1 MLSSQNYS
9 YWLLE
14 EIDAARLALLG
25 VLEEEDR
32 LLLSEAP
39 ALKAEYMEKIGSYEQ
54 TVMESELEAA
64 LLEKKLELIMKAIN
78 RRESVDMTKIEAE
91 LETYKKELLKELDL
105 GDMSSGRQS
114 REEWPEE
121 KEKEFQDMYR
131 AILDHFHP
139 TLNPDITKTQ
149 RDLYNKAVDA
159 YRRHNFDAL
168 QLVYDMLFVKVYLK
182 MTLKLGD
189 DGSKEDANL
198 AAQHRT
204 EYGLA
209 DYSLARELY
218 TCFERLESDAILE
231 NEAAKYRAEYKRR
244 YIKIEQLMERFPFN
258 ARDTLTDPSKTDE
271 YMQQLRLR
279 HEKSKTDIVE
289 LMARIDEALEAT
301 NG

>member
-1 MLSSQNYS
+1 MLAAQNYS
-9 YWLLE
+9 YWLIE

-78 RRESVDMTKIEAE
+78 RREPVDMTKIESE

-105 GDMSSGRQS
+105 GDMSSGRQN

-121 KEKEFQDMYR
+121 KEKEFQAMYR

-168 QLVYDMLFVKVYLK
+168 QLVYDMLFVKRYLNI
-182 MTLKLGD
+182 TLKRGGLVGKD
-189 DGSKEDANL
+189 DANL
-198 AAQHRT
+198 AAQYKT
-204 EYGLA
+204 EYSLS
-209 DYSLARELY
+209 DYSLAGELY

-231 NEAAKYRAEYKRR
+231 KEAAKYRAEYKRR
-244 YIKIEQLMERFPFN
+244 YIEIEQLMESFPFN

-271 YMQQLRLR
+271 YVQQLRSR
-279 HEKSKTDIVE
+279 HERSKSDIAE
-289 LMARIDEALEAT
+289 LVARIDEAMEEA